1 MIFLLINLIAGVAS
15 ILVIVI
21 FVVTKRARKN
31 TNVSNRMRAAKK
43 SIRQILK
50 RELRYESDL

>member
-1 MIFLLINLIAGVAS
+1 MDGKAKDEFS
-15 ILVIVI
+15 
-21 FVVTKRARKN
+21 KRGYGLEMEDKQKG
-31 TNVSNRMRAAKK
+31 TRMRAAKK